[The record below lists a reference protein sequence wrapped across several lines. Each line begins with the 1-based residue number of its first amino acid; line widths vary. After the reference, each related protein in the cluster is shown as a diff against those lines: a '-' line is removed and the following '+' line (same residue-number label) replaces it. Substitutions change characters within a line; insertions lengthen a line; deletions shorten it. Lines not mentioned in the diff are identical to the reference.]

1 MYDRTSYKLNQMI
14 IQWVKILLILIV
26 KSLNSALGL
35 ETGEIGEKIFNVK
48 WYLRWKFYNS

>member
-35 ETGEIGEKIFNVK
+35 ETGEIGEKI
-48 WYLRWKFYNS
+48 LT